1 MTNNITSFHSNI
13 FTMII
18 RKQILFHK
26 LDMTYNSLINM
37 PVIYQIQSTVRK
49 CEVTIIYIHE

>member
-1 MTNNITSFHSNI
+1 MTNHITSFHSNI

-18 RKQILFHK
+18 RKQILFYK

-37 PVIYQIQSTVRK
+37 PVIY
-49 CEVTIIYIHE
+49 